1 MNKLRAQQFAAH
13 RSHALCYAVASDRI
27 SSRALQA
34 KPDLQQDKLS
44 WLQRHDKECGNL
56 YGILPLCMGLPV
68 AATDHLDRG
77 RKILRGCRGYVVGW
91 TAEPTLSQGHVAKD
105 NAIIWNTLPSV
116 VYVSFQ
122 TEQTWQIGSL
132 PPNVLPIAPV
142 RSTWFLDAGRT
153 KPQLA
158 ISRRQFPL
166 APAFASTAHA
176 AQGQTLP
183 QGVIAHLQIG
193 TTGNPFTSYVAM
205 TRVKDR
211 QHLLIYRPFDAK
223 PFQRGIGVGRDLL
236 LRVWR
241 QEDIDW
247 EAIRKA
253 HIEEKPCSECF
264 ERKGPKAHTA
274 GQWKRG
280 DRDRI
285 CKECVWRHAGAG
297 CPWQCS
303 VCKKWAP
310 EDAFAGTAQTNSFRS
325 FSRVCATC
333 RQRKPCHR
341 CRRLLPEEDFNK
353 SAWKTRNADRRICK
367 GCLHKARNHWACARC
382 KIGKENTLFRRYT
395 RKHPSR
401 PNGTQVC
408 DACWFQVAMLWH
420 AANTNKRLARVRKR
434 LKEKRVAQ
442 IVAEVY
448 AHMAECRRTAPARA
462 ERCGVIDRRQADI
475 ENAKGATVTMLQR
488 PGIENVA
495 PAAEPSKPILPPLAP
510 PSEAACGPHSETQ
523 EKLFVYTCP
532 FCNGAVKSQV
542 YSGKIEHRNACGH
555 QFRVQNGQAVRV
567 QHEHVCP
574 RCGTTIVSSKAS
586 GRVQS
591 KHRTP
596 KGKAC
601 PQSCQ
606 KLRDKRASW
615 QNHDR
620 FSTCSG
626 VIFAVKRCV

>member
-1 MNKLRAQQFAAH
+1 MAGLRAAAQC
-13 RSHALCYAVASDRI
+13 RRPQGFFPLQEGRVSGLRLRGGGALCV
-27 SSRALQA
+27 
-34 KPDLQQDKLS
+34 
-44 WLQRHDKECGNL
+44 
-56 YGILPLCMGLPV
+56 
-68 AATDHLDRG
+68 
-77 RKILRGCRGYVVGW
+77 
-91 TAEPTLSQGHVAKD
+91 
-105 NAIIWNTLPSV
+105 
-116 VYVSFQ
+116 
-122 TEQTWQIGSL
+122 
-132 PPNVLPIAPV
+132 
-142 RSTWFLDAGRT
+142 
-153 KPQLA
+153 
-158 ISRRQFPL
+158 
-166 APAFASTAHA
+166 
-176 AQGQTLP
+176 
-183 QGVIAHLQIG
+183 
-193 TTGNPFTSYVAM
+193 
-205 TRVKDR
+205 
-211 QHLLIYRPFDAK
+211 
-223 PFQRGIGVGRDLL
+223 
-236 LRVWR
+236 
-241 QEDIDW
+241 
-247 EAIRKA
+247 
-253 HIEEKPCSECF
+253 
-264 ERKGPKAHTA
+264 
-274 GQWKRG
+274 
-280 DRDRI
+280 
-285 CKECVWRHAGAG
+285 
-297 CPWQCS
+297 CP
-303 VCKKWAP
+303 
-310 EDAFAGTAQTNSFRS
+310 
-325 FSRVCATC
+325 
-333 RQRKPCHR
+333 
-341 CRRLLPEEDFNK
+341 
-353 SAWKTRNADRRICK
+353 
-367 GCLHKARNHWACARC
+367 HKARNHWACARC
-382 KIGKENTLFRRYT
+382 KIGKEKTLFRRYT

-448 AHMAECRRTAPARA
+448 AHIAECRRTAPARA

-601 PQSCQ
+601 PQSEWVV
-606 KLRDKRASW
+606 RS
-615 QNHDR
+615 
-620 FSTCSG
+620 
-626 VIFAVKRCV
+626 